1 MNATQSR
8 TMHRQN
14 WRERVPSL
22 NNKFTSNTNNNINN
36 NNNNNNNNN
45 EHLIQRSIP
54 TALGAYIVYNNDHE
68 DEYIYANIRENTGHH
83 RTSSKAIS
91 KTRCWTYKNK
101 ANNTMNMHTRTHTH
115 KYNA

>member
-36 NNNNNNNNN
+36 NNNYNNNNNNNNN

-54 TALGAYIVYNNDHE
+54 RALSGLH
-68 DEYIYANIRENTGHH
+68 
-83 RTSSKAIS
+83 SS
-91 KTRCWTYKNK
+91 
-101 ANNTMNMHTRTHTH
+101 
-115 KYNA
+115 